1 MKKIDAS
8 YLRKKINK
16 LNKKIHRAETQGD
29 SNKVWWRRIKLDKLK
44 HRLSKLFKSNS

>member
-16 LNKKIHRAETQGD
+16 LNKKIHRAEVQGD
-29 SNKVWWRRIKLDKLK
+29 TNKVWWRRLKLDKLK
-44 HRLSKLFKSNS
+44 HRLLKIVKPKS